1 MTVMANPYLEWIE
14 ENGEV
19 RHLEIL
25 DRVFIGRVCQGVD
38 ETRRIIVDHPTVS
51 RDHAAI
57 SFTGSQLEI
66 RDMSTNGTWVNDVRV
81 AAGSSKYLTDGD
93 VIRVGKMFICV
104 KCHGIPPLAE
114 RDDSLALY
122 TQLTTRMS
130 TVTHLVA
137 DVRGFSTMSQTRS
150 STEIYSLM
158 KVIFETFSAIVHEN
172 NGTIKDFA
180 GDAVFAFWDHSAEPR
195 AEQAV
200 LACETALKQANSV
213 KQIKAELSG
222 SRLLVASLKLGWGIT
237 TGEVTMSHYGPR
249 VADLALVGD
258 STNLAFR
265 LSGLANKDL
274 PTEVVICSHTA
285 ELVRDA
291 LPIEDLGMI
300 SVRGRSGYEH
310 VYGLKASRQD
320 IS

>member
-1 MTVMANPYLEWIE
+1 M
-14 ENGEV
+14 

-38 ETRRIIVDHPTVS
+38 ERRRIIVNNPTVS

-57 SFTGSQLEI
+57 TFTGSQLKI
-66 RDMSTNGTWVNDVRV
+66 RDMSINGTWVNDVRV
-81 AAGSSKYLTDGD
+81 PAGSSKSLTDGD
-93 VIRVGKMFICV
+93 VIRVGKIFLYVRCQ
-104 KCHGIPPLAE
+104 GITPVDE

-122 TQLTTRMS
+122 TQITTRMT

-150 STEIYSLM
+150 STEIYSLI
-158 KVIFETFSAIVHEN
+158 KVIFEKFSAIVHEHS
-172 NGTIKDFA
+172 GTIKDFA
-180 GDAVFAFWDHSAEPR
+180 GDAVFAFWEHNADR
-195 AEQAV
+195 RKEQAV
-200 LACETALKQANSV
+200 LACKSALKQAHSLNP
-213 KQIKAELSG
+213 IRAELSP
-222 SRLLVASLKLGWGIT
+222 SNPLVASLKLGWGIT

-274 PTEVVICSHTA
+274 PREVVICTHTA

-291 LPIEDLGMI
+291 LPVEDLGMI
-300 SVRGRSGYEH
+300 AVRGRSGYEH
-310 VYGLKASRQD
+310 VYGLRAS
-320 IS
+320 SEA